1 MGVISSK
8 LPEIINDLVDVSSR
22 AIAAELDLEEQKAL
36 QLGEMIAQHFCDMYG
51 GCQIYIP
58 VGFVLKLSQR
68 DRQIFAE
75 FNGKNHSELAK
86 KWGCSERT
94 IYGVIRR
101 VRAQGFSP
109 DQIELL
115 P

>member
-8 LPEIINDLVDVSSR
+8 LPEIINDLVDVSAQ
-22 AIAAELDLEEQKAL
+22 AIVSELELEEQKAT
-36 QLGEMIAQHFCDMYG
+36 QLGELIAQHFCDLYG

-68 DRQIFAE
+68 DRQIFTE
-75 FNGKNHSELAK
+75 FDGKNHSELAK
-86 KWGCSERT
+86 KWGCSERA

-101 VRAQGFSP
+101 VRARGFSP
-109 DQIELL
+109 D
-115 P
+115 